1 MVTTL
6 AATYTFTDYGSMVV
20 VLSIDCG
27 GFKNLTTYMSYI
39 HINAPSGIVDI
50 NAKDQINVYPNP
62 ATDFINV
69 DFGTQTDRTT
79 LVKIYSSTGQEIVS
93 KTVAP
98 NTNQIEINVNKLAG
112 GIYFMQIDNGNGK
125 PIVKKFFK

>member
-1 MVTTL
+1 
-6 AATYTFTDYGSMVV
+6 MVV